1 MTCKATY
8 LSSQA
13 WRSLFAL
20 RSLSSVLFVLY
31 GSRAVENLWW
41 PKMQR
46 KGKTKEKWHKIRERK
61 WEYMNT
67 HTCACVCVSVR
78 ARPCA
83 CAVYP
88 HSANI
93 WSSICSFLMTTR
105 ETMKRQ
111 AKEPLGPLIPKT
123 HNRSG
128 KHNTIYILSI
138 CNIFHK
144 LYYTIMLYLKEFGK
158 VFFFYY
164 EYEMSNIIYLYVY
177 LLLYACIFQYFFRS
191 YSLFVFL
198 PVCRSV
204 NLWG

>member
-1 MTCKATY
+1 
-8 LSSQA
+8 
-13 WRSLFAL
+13 
-20 RSLSSVLFVLY
+20 
-31 GSRAVENLWW
+31 
-41 PKMQR
+41 
-46 KGKTKEKWHKIRERK
+46 
-61 WEYMNT
+61 MNT

-158 VFFFYY
+158 VFFFIMSMRCLILSIYMFIYFSMHVFFSISFDHTHYLFSFLSVALSIY
-164 EYEMSNIIYLYVY
+164 EVSHLCKSLYEKNTSV
-177 LLLYACIFQYFFRS
+177 CTFF
-191 YSLFVFL
+191 
-198 PVCRSV
+198 
-204 NLWG
+204 